1 MFIVS
6 VMMIFCIPTIALYS
20 IVNNSALLNEKEKE
34 TKSDMFVCRGF
45 GVFLIVMMLYY
56 RELFIITPMTCLWE
70 LTVDNAKTK
79 LLTSFIIIVFGLI
92 YYVFSRLSDRD
103 KYAFYKYETLN
114 KVLKYSFFTELVCL
128 ILLIFLGCASNFIW
142 KIILIITIFN
152 CYLMPICDSRKI
164 FIQKSNG
171 MIFDDTIIFT
181 KFHGPEEITNIEK
194 NGDSLVIS
202 ADTDKIIIKNI
213 SEEVL
218 AELNDRYW
226 KKEGITTMTVND
238 SASDKGSAKRNL
250 FKFTIGASAEVI
262 LSFLL
267 GIFLYIK
274 KYPISYSV
282 FVIGCSIPQLI
293 FIIYYFR
300 KEWRRITKDN

>member
-1 MFIVS
+1 MW
-6 VMMIFCIPTIALYS
+6 
-20 IVNNSALLNEKEKE
+20 
-34 TKSDMFVCRGF
+34 
-45 GVFLIVMMLYY
+45 
-56 RELFIITPMTCLWE
+56 II
-70 LTVDNAKTK
+70 
-79 LLTSFIIIVFGLI
+79 
-92 YYVFSRLSDRD
+92 Y
-103 KYAFYKYETLN
+103 
-114 KVLKYSFFTELVCL
+114 
-128 ILLIFLGCASNFIW
+128 
-142 KIILIITIFN
+142 
-152 CYLMPICDSRKI
+152 I
-164 FIQKSNG
+164 FI
-171 MIFDDTIIFT
+171 
-181 KFHGPEEITNIEK
+181 
-194 NGDSLVIS
+194 
-202 ADTDKIIIKNI
+202 ADTDKIVIKNI

-218 AELNDRYW
+218 DELNDRYW

-300 KEWRRITKDN
+300 KEWRRITKDNNESISREQWVWFNGGTLLEL